1 MMAETAPRPVRP
13 VRAHDDNQNRASYW
27 VLAMAVGHLLLHDRR
42 FHATVVTGVIGAV
55 ALADL
60 LKNNHARPMR
70 RVAAWYGGAGASQG
84 LARARRAVE
93 PGKRS

>member
-1 MMAETAPRPVRP
+1 MTAETAPRPVQQ
-13 VRAHDDNQNRASYW
+13 VRAQDDDQSKGRSWA
-27 VLAMAVGHLLLHDRR
+27 LAMAVGHLLLHDRR

-60 LKNNHARPMR
+60 LKNNQARPMR